1 MIEEIKK
8 FIAKKSSYL
17 LSLNTK
23 DNLVMGQLLGLKCV
37 IEYIRILEEEK
48 EQEKGKHRWVNNVK

>member
-48 EQEKGKHRWVNNVK
+48 EQEKGKRR